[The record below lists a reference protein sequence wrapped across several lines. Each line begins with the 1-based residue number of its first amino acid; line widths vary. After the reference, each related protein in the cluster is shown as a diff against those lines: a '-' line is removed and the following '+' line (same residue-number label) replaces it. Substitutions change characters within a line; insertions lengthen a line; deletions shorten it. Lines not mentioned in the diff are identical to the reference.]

1 MDDMEKK
8 ESVESE
14 DSEKATEEVV
24 EEKASDE
31 AVEASTEAPK
41 GSHVDEEGI
50 LEYDDSNAS
59 KFDKF
64 FGVTKFGSSIRTEI
78 MAGIVTFLAMCYILV
93 VNPNNLVGDGSP
105 LWASVFI
112 ATAFGAII
120 GTLLMALFAKMPFAQ
135 APGLGLTQ

>member
-14 DSEKATEEVV
+14 ASEKAAEEVV
-24 EEKASDE
+24 TEEKAADE
-31 AVEASTEAPK
+31 TVEVSTEAPK

-64 FGVTKFGSSIRTEI
+64 FGVTKFGSSIRI
-78 MAGIVTFLAMCYILV
+78 RALKAKSDPARILAHPR
-93 VNPNNLVGDGSP
+93 NDRP
-105 LWASVFI
+105 
-112 ATAFGAII
+112 TALS
-120 GTLLMALFAKMPFAQ
+120 GT
-135 APGLGLTQ
+135 